1 MPDPD
6 LYIFLKL
13 HGIAG
18 ESTVKGHKDEIAVL
32 SYEQAVNVAVI
43 QSGSGSGLSS
53 GIAKFSGVRL
63 RKNVDVAS
71 IPILLACASG
81 RHIQDARFTFRRS
94 AGGFDFYKVTLEDVL
109 LTNIAQRGGTGAQY
123 PLSFN
128 ALNTGASSD
137 GLLEEVTLDFSRIR
151 WEHRAQLPDGRVG
164 ATTTGGW
171 DIRTNKKL

>member
-6 LYIFLKL
+6 LYIFLKVD
-13 HGIAG
+13 GIAG
-18 ESTVKGHKDEIAVL
+18 ESTVKGHKDEITVL
-32 SYEQAVNVAVI
+32 SYEQAVEVPVI
-43 QSGSGSGLSS
+43 QSGGGGGAST

-81 RHIQDARFTFRRS
+81 RHIQYARFTFRRG

-109 LTNIAQRGGTGAQY
+109 VTNVAQRAGTGAQY
-123 PLSFN
+123 PLSFD

-137 GLLEEVTLDFSRIR
+137 GFLEEVTLDFSRIR
-151 WEHRAQLPDGRVG
+151 WEHRAQLPDGKVG

-171 DIRTNKKL
+171 DARTHRKL

>member
-53 GIAKFSGVRL
+53 GIAQFSVVRL

-81 RHIQDARFTFRRS
+81 RHIQDARFTFRRG
-94 AGGFDFYKVTLEDVL
+94 AG
-109 LTNIAQRGGTGAQY
+109 
-123 PLSFN
+123 
-128 ALNTGASSD
+128 
-137 GLLEEVTLDFSRIR
+137 
-151 WEHRAQLPDGRVG
+151 
-164 ATTTGGW
+164 
-171 DIRTNKKL
+171 